1 MRRSLSLPALG
12 LAVALTMATSHPA
25 EFTETTEHLY
35 VHNGADGCTDRSK
48 QVLTYTEPTTGSSC
62 GFIYGL
68 PLNEVEH
75 QTGEGLF
82 LPRRYDT
89 QKPFEITLDA
99 SRDLTGTILVSSR
112 TSVCASPAPP
122 PVPCAETGVGTGA
135 GQVVVD
141 LVATAKGPDGFVTL
155 GSVEVSTL
163 VTPGTTE
170 YELPFA
176 IDLPDSVDRRVFTL
190 VSLSIHPRGVHVHS
204 GYVNAS
210 GRSFLDV
217 PSLTPTSDPLAEATS
232 A

>member
-12 LAVALTMATSHPA
+12 LAVVLTMATSHPA

-35 VHNGADGCTDRSK
+35 VHNGATDCSDQTK
-48 QVLTYTEPTTGSSC
+48 QVLTYAEPTTGSNC

-82 LPRRYDT
+82 LPRKYNT
-89 QKPFEITLDA
+89 QKPFEITVDA
-99 SRDLTGTILVSSR
+99 TRDLTGTILVSSR
-112 TSVCASPAPP
+112 TSVCPSPAPP
-122 PVPCAETGVGTGA
+122 PVPCAETGVGTGV
-135 GQVVVD
+135 GEVVVD

-155 GSVEVSTL
+155 GSTSVSTL
-163 VTPGTTE
+163 VTPGTTD
-170 YELPFA
+170 YEVPFA
-176 IDLPDSVDRRVFTL
+176 IDLPDSVDRSVLTL

-204 GYVNAS
+204 GYVDAS

-217 PSLTPTSDPLAEATS
+217 PSLTPTSDPTA
-232 A
+232 